1 MIIEI
6 PYTMAQAWIYSIF
19 VYGMIGYEWTA
30 SKFLLYTF
38 FTFITIL
45 YYIYTGF
52 MLIAVS
58 PNQETAAILNGV
70 ISTTLN
76 VFSGFT
82 IPRPVS
88 SQGLIIMQTLS
99 KLHNQNAYS

>member
-6 PYTMAQAWIYSIF
+6 PYTMAQACIYGAI

-30 SKFLLYTF
+30 SKFLLNTF
-38 FTFITIL
+38 FTFISIL
-45 YYIYTGF
+45 YYIYTGI
-52 MLIAVS
+52 MLTAVS
-58 PNQETAAILNGV
+58 SNQETAAILNG
-70 ISTTLN
+70 IMSTSLN

-88 SQGLIIMQTLS
+88 
-99 KLHNQNAYS
+99 NQS

>member
-1 MIIEI
+1 
-6 PYTMAQAWIYSIF
+6 MAKACIVSTI

-38 FTFITIL
+38 FNFITII

-58 PNQETAAILNGV
+58 PNQETAAILNGI

-88 SQGLIIMQTLS
+88 SQKTNHAETLS
-99 KLHNQNAYS
+99 KLQAKDAHS